1 MSQNSP
7 LPSNGT
13 PGINLRGA
21 VDLSALKNR
30 ATAAA
35 SGAPAGG
42 SPYAVDVNEQSFQ
55 EFVQLSQKV
64 PVVVSLGS
72 GRSHQSAQVNAVL
85 EKLMNDNGGK
95 IALGRVDVD
104 SSPQIAQ
111 AFGAT
116 AVPTVIALINGQP
129 VPMFEGELPEAQVQE
144 FLAELL
150 KVAASNGVTGT
161 LGGTATDPEAASAA
175 PAEPPLPPLHQAA
188 RDAIDAGDLALAQ
201 ASYEKA
207 LAEMPTDAGAKTGLA
222 QVRLMRRAAE
232 LNVHQAEELRARAA
246 GDQDD
251 LEAAFAVADLDV
263 TGGHVEDALARLV
276 SYIATHFGP
285 EREDVRV
292 RLLELYDVVGVG
304 DPRVSASRQAL
315 ARALF

>member
-7 LPSNGT
+7 LPTNGT

-30 ATAAA
+30 ATAAPG
-35 SGAPAGG
+35 GAPSVG

-72 GRSHQSAQVNAVL
+72 GRSHQSAQLNSVL

-111 AFGAT
+111 AFGIT
-116 AVPTVIALINGQP
+116 AVPTIIALINGQP
-129 VPMFEGELPEAQVQE
+129 VPMFEGELPEAQIQE
-144 FLAELL
+144 FLTELL
-150 KVAASNGVTGT
+150 KVAASNGVTGS
-161 LGGTATDPEAASAA
+161 LGGAPANAEEA

-201 ASYEKA
+201 SSYEKA
-207 LAEMPTDAGAKTGLA
+207 LAEKPNDADAKVGLA
-222 QVRLMRRAAE
+222 QVHLMRRTADI
-232 LNVHQAEELRARAA
+232 NVVQAEELRTRAA
-246 GDQDD
+246 GDRDD
-251 LEAAFAVADLDV
+251 LDAALAVADLDI

-276 SYIATHFGP
+276 NYIATHFGP
-285 EREDVRV
+285 ERDTVRV
-292 RLLELYDVVGVG
+292 RLLELYEVVGVG

>member
-1 MSQNSP
+1 MSQNTP
-7 LPSNGT
+7 MPPNPA

-30 ATAAA
+30 ATAPA
-35 SGAPAGG
+35 GAPSGG

-64 PVVVSLGS
+64 PVVVALGS
-72 GRSHQSAQVNAVL
+72 ARSNLSMQLTAVL
-85 EKLMNDNGGK
+85 ERLMNEQGGK

-116 AVPTVIALINGQP
+116 AVPTTIALINGQP
-129 VPMFEGELPEAQVQE
+129 VPMFEGEIPEEQIRE
-144 FLAELL
+144 FLTELL
-150 KVAASNGVTGT
+150 KVAASNGVTGN
-161 LGGTATDPEAASAA
+161 LGGAQDPAAEAQ
-175 PAEPPLPPLHQAA
+175 EPPLPPLHQAA
-188 RDAIDAGDLALAQ
+188 RDAIDAGDLDAAA

-207 LAEMPTDAGAKTGLA
+207 LAEKPNDTDAKIGLA
-222 QVRLMRRAAE
+222 QVHLMGRTAQI
-232 LNVHQAEELRARAA
+232 NVVQADELRARAA
-246 GDQDD
+246 GDPDD
-251 LEAAFAVADLDV
+251 LEAVLAVADLDV

-276 SYIATHFGP
+276 AYIGTHFGP
-285 EREDVRV
+285 ERDTVRV
-292 RLLELYDVVGVG
+292 RLLELYDVVGVS

>member
-1 MSQNSP
+1 MSQNTP
-7 LPSNGT
+7 MPPNAT

-30 ATAAA
+30 ATAPSTPSA
-35 SGAPAGG
+35 G
-42 SPYAVDVNEQSFQ
+42 SPYAVDVNEASFQ
-55 EFVQLSQKV
+55 EFVQLSAKV

-72 GRSHQSAQVNAVL
+72 GRSQQSAQINSVL
-85 EKLMNDNGGK
+85 ETLMNDYSGK

-111 AFGAT
+111 AFGIT
-116 AVPTVIALINGQP
+116 AVPTVVALINSQP
-129 VPMFEGELPEAQVQE
+129 VPMFEGDLPEAQIRE
-144 FLAELL
+144 FLDELL
-150 KVAASNGVTGT
+150 KVAASNGVTGN
-161 LGGTATDPEAASAA
+161 LGGAPDPETAS
-175 PAEPPLPPLHQAA
+175 EPPLPPLHQAA
-188 RDAIDAGDLALAQ
+188 RDAIDAGDLAGAE

-207 LAEMPTDAGAKTGLA
+207 LAEKPNDAAAKIGLA
-222 QVRLMRRAAE
+222 QVHLMRRAAE
-232 LNVHQAEELRARAA
+232 INVVQAEEFRTRAA

-251 LEAAFAVADLDV
+251 LEAALAVADLDV
-263 TGGHVEDALARLV
+263 TGGHVEDAFARLV
-276 SYIATHFGP
+276 KYIGTHFGP
-285 EREDVRV
+285 ERDTVRV

>member
-1 MSQNSP
+1 MSQNTP
-7 LPSNGT
+7 MPPNAT

-35 SGAPAGG
+35 AGAPSGG

-85 EKLMNDNGGK
+85 EKLMNEYGGK
-95 IALGRVDVD
+95 LALGRVDVD
-104 SSPQIAQ
+104 ASGQIAQ
-111 AFGAT
+111 AFGIT
-116 AVPTVIALINGQP
+116 AVPTVIALLNGQP
-129 VPMFEGELPEAQVQE
+129 VPMFEGELPEEKVRE
-144 FLAELL
+144 FLDELL
-150 KVAASNGVTGT
+150 KVAASNGVTGN
-161 LGGTATDPEAASAA
+161 LGGAPDPEA
-175 PAEPPLPPLHQAA
+175 PQEPPLPPLHQAA
-188 RDAIDAGDLALAQ
+188 RDAIDAGDLPTAQ

-207 LAEMPTDAGAKTGLA
+207 LAEKPNDADAKIGLA
-222 QVRLMRRAAE
+222 QVKLMTRAAE
-232 LNVHQAEELRARAA
+232 INVIQAGELRDRAA
-246 GDQDD
+246 ADPDD
-251 LEAAFAVADLDV
+251 LDAALAVADLDV

-276 SYIATHFGP
+276 KFIATHYGP
-285 EREDVRV
+285 DERDRVRV
-292 RLLELYDVVGVG
+292 RLLELYEVVGTT

>member
-7 LPSNGT
+7 LPSSGT

-35 SGAPAGG
+35 AGAPAGG

-72 GRSHQSAQVNAVL
+72 GRSHQSAQVNALL
-85 EKLMNDNGGK
+85 EKLMNDNGGA

-104 SSPQIAQ
+104 ASPQIAQ
-111 AFGAT
+111 AFGVT

-129 VPMFEGELPEAQVQE
+129 VPMFEGELPEAQVQQ

-161 LGGTATDPEAASAA
+161 LGGAATDPEAA

-188 RDAIDAGDLALAQ
+188 RDAIDAGDLELAL
-201 ASYEKA
+201 ASYEQA
-207 LAEMPTDAGAKTGLA
+207 LAEMPTDAPAKIGLA
-222 QVRLMRRAAE
+222 QVQLMRRTADI
-232 LNVHQAEELRARAA
+232 NVVQGEEFRAKAA

-251 LEAAFAVADLDV
+251 LEAAFVVADLDIA
-263 TGGHVEDALARLV
+263 GGHVEDALARLV
-276 SYIATHFGP
+276 TYIGTHFGP
-285 EREDVRV
+285 EREDARV
-292 RLLELYDVVGVG
+292 RLLELYDVVGVD

>member
-7 LPSNGT
+7 LPPNAS

-30 ATAAA
+30 ATAAP
-35 SGAPAGG
+35 SSAPSGG

-64 PVVVSLGS
+64 PVVVALGS
-72 GRSHQSAQVNAVL
+72 GRSQQSAQVNALL
-85 EKLMNDNGGK
+85 EKLMNENGGK

-111 AFGAT
+111 AFGVT
-116 AVPTVIALINGQP
+116 AVPTVIALIKGQP
-129 VPMFEGELPEAQVQE
+129 VPMFEGDLPEDQVRE
-144 FLAELL
+144 FLVELL
-150 KVAASNGVTGT
+150 KVAASNGVTGS
-161 LGGTATDPEAASAA
+161 LGGAPEPDAA
-175 PAEPPLPPLHQAA
+175 PEPPLPPLHQAA
-188 RDAIDAGDLALAQ
+188 LDAIESGDLDLAK

-207 LAEMPTDAGAKTGLA
+207 LAEKPNDADAKIGLA
-222 QVRLMRRAAE
+222 QVNLMRRTAQI
-232 LNVHQAEELRARAA
+232 NVSQAEEFRSRAA
-246 GDQDD
+246 ANQDD
-251 LEAAFAVADLDV
+251 FDAVLAVADLDV

-276 SYIATHFGP
+276 KYIGTHFGP
-285 EREDVRV
+285 ERDTARI

>member
-7 LPSNGT
+7 LPSSGT

-21 VDLSALKNR
+21 VDLSALKSR

-35 SGAPAGG
+35 AGAPAGG
-42 SPYAVDVNEQSFQ
+42 SPYAVDVNEESFQ

-85 EKLMNDNGGK
+85 EKLMNDNSGA

-104 SSPQIAQ
+104 ASPQIAQ
-111 AFGAT
+111 AFGVT

-129 VPMFEGELPEAQVQE
+129 VPMFEGEIPEAQVQE

-150 KVAASNGVTGT
+150 KVAASNGVTGN
-161 LGGTATDPEAASAA
+161 LGGTAADPDAA
-175 PAEPPLPPLHQAA
+175 PEEPPLPPLHQAA

-201 ASYEKA
+201 ASFEQA
-207 LAEMPTDAGAKTGLA
+207 LNEMPADAAAKIGLA
-222 QVRLMRRAAE
+222 QVQLMRRTAGINVVQADEFRGKAAD
-232 LNVHQAEELRARAA
+232 
-246 GDQDD
+246 DQDD
-251 LEAAFAVADLDV
+251 LEAALVVADLDV

-276 SYIATHFGP
+276 KFIGTHFGP

-292 RLLELYDVVGVG
+292 RLLELYDVVGVD

>member
-7 LPSNGT
+7 MPSNAA

-30 ATAAA
+30 ATATQA
-35 SGAPAGG
+35 GAPTGG

-72 GRSHQSAQVNAVL
+72 GRSQQSAQVNSLL
-85 EKLMNDNGGK
+85 EPLITEYGGK
-95 IALGRVDVD
+95 LALGRVDVD

-111 AFGAT
+111 AFGIT

-129 VPMFEGELPEAQVQE
+129 VPMFEGELPEEQIRE
-144 FLAELL
+144 FFTELL

-161 LGGTATDPEAASAA
+161 LGGPAEPAAEAE
-175 PAEPPLPPLHQAA
+175 EPPLPPLHQAA

-201 ASYEKA
+201 SSYEKA
-207 LAEMPTDAGAKTGLA
+207 LAEMPNDSAAKIGLA
-222 QVRLMRRAAE
+222 QVHLMIRTAE
-232 LNVHQAEELRARAA
+232 INVVQAEEFRTRAA
-246 GDQDD
+246 ADQDD
-251 LEAAFAVADLDV
+251 LEALLTVADLDV
-263 TGGHVEDALARLV
+263 IGGHVEDALARLV
-276 SYIATHFGP
+276 KYISTHFGP
-285 EREDVRV
+285 ERDTVRV
-292 RLLELYDVVGVG
+292 RLLELYEIVGVS
-304 DPRVSASRQAL
+304 DPRVSVSRQAL

>member
-35 SGAPAGG
+35 AGAPEGG

-72 GRSHQSAQVNAVL
+72 GRSNQSAQVNALL
-85 EKLMNDNGGK
+85 EKLMNDNNGA

-104 SSPQIAQ
+104 ASPQIAQ
-111 AFGAT
+111 AFGVT

-161 LGGTATDPEAASAA
+161 LGGTAADPEAA

-188 RDAIDAGDLALAQ
+188 REAIDAGDLALAQ
-201 ASYEKA
+201 ASYEQA
-207 LAEMPTDAGAKTGLA
+207 LAEMPTDAAAKIGLA
-222 QVRLMRRAAE
+222 QVQLMRRTAGI
-232 LNVHQAEELRARAA
+232 NVVQADGFRARAA

-251 LEAAFAVADLDV
+251 LEAALAVADLDI

-276 SYIATHFGP
+276 KFIATHFGP

-292 RLLELYDVVGVG
+292 RLLELYDVVGVD

>member
-7 LPSNGT
+7 LPANGT

-35 SGAPAGG
+35 AGAPTGG

-72 GRSHQSAQVNAVL
+72 GRSHQSAQLNVVL
-85 EKLMNDNGGK
+85 EKLMNDYGGK

-111 AFGAT
+111 AFGIT

-129 VPMFEGELPEAQVQE
+129 VPMFEGELPEAQIEE
-144 FLAELL
+144 FFTELL

-161 LGGTATDPEAASAA
+161 LGGADANPEET

-201 ASYEKA
+201 SSYEKA
-207 LAEMPTDAGAKTGLA
+207 LAEMPNDADAKVGLA
-222 QVRLMRRAAE
+222 QVHLMRRTAE
-232 LNVHQAEELRARAA
+232 LNVVQGEEFRTRAA
-246 GDQDD
+246 GDPDD
-251 LEAAFAVADLDV
+251 LDAALAVADLDI
-263 TGGHVEDALARLV
+263 TGGHVEDALSRLV
-276 SYIATHFGP
+276 NYIAMHFGP
-285 EREDVRV
+285 ERDTVRV
-292 RLLELYDVVGVG
+292 RLLELYDVVGVS

-315 ARALF
+315 AKALF

>member
-7 LPSNGT
+7 LPPNAS

-30 ATAAA
+30 ATATP
-35 SGAPAGG
+35 SSAPSSG

-64 PVVVSLGS
+64 PVVVALGS
-72 GRSHQSAQVNAVL
+72 GRSQQSAQVNALL
-85 EKLMNDNGGK
+85 EKLMNENGGK

-111 AFGAT
+111 AFGVA
-116 AVPTVIALINGQP
+116 AVPTVIALIKGQP
-129 VPMFEGELPEAQVQE
+129 VPMFEGDLPEDQVRE
-144 FLAELL
+144 FLVELL
-150 KVAASNGVTGT
+150 KVAASNGVTGN
-161 LGGTATDPEAASAA
+161 LGGAAEPDAA
-175 PAEPPLPPLHQAA
+175 PEPPLPPLHQAA
-188 RDAIDAGDLALAQ
+188 LDLAK

-207 LAEMPTDAGAKTGLA
+207 LAEKPNDADAKIGLA
-222 QVRLMRRAAE
+222 QVNLMRRTAQI
-232 LNVHQAEELRARAA
+232 NVAQAEEFRSRAA

-251 LEAAFAVADLDV
+251 FDAVLSVADLDV
-263 TGGHVEDALARLV
+263 TGGHVEDARLV
-276 SYIATHFGP
+276 KYIGTHFGP
-285 EREDVRV
+285 ERDTARI

>member
-7 LPSNGT
+7 MPPNAA

-30 ATAAA
+30 ATAATP
-35 SGAPAGG
+35 GAPAGG

-85 EKLMNDNGGK
+85 EPLVTEQGGK
-95 IALGRVDVD
+95 LALGRVDVD
-104 SSPQIAQ
+104 TSPQIAQ
-111 AFGAT
+111 AFGIT

-129 VPMFEGELPEAQVQE
+129 VPMFEGELPEEQIRE
-144 FLAELL
+144 FFTELL

-161 LGGTATDPEAASAA
+161 LGGTPDPEAE
-175 PAEPPLPPLHQAA
+175 PQEPPLPPLHQAA
-188 RDAIDAGDLALAQ
+188 RDAIDAGDLALAET
-201 ASYEKA
+201 SYEKA
-207 LAEMPTDAGAKTGLA
+207 LAEMPNDAAAKIGLA
-222 QVRLMRRAAE
+222 QVHLMRRTAE
-232 LNVHQAEELRARAA
+232 INVAQAEEIRARAA
-246 GDQDD
+246 GDPDD
-251 LEAAFAVADLDV
+251 VDAALAVADLDV

-276 SYIATHFGP
+276 KFIGTHFGP
-285 EREDVRV
+285 ERETVRV
-292 RLLELYDVVGVG
+292 RLLALYDVVGVS

>member
-7 LPSNGT
+7 LPPNAS

-30 ATAAA
+30 ATAPP
-35 SGAPAGG
+35 SSTPSGG

-64 PVVVSLGS
+64 PVVVALGS
-72 GRSHQSAQVNAVL
+72 GRSQQSAQVNALL
-85 EKLMNDNGGK
+85 EKLMNENGGK

-111 AFGAT
+111 AFGVT
-116 AVPTVIALINGQP
+116 AVPTVIALIKGQP
-129 VPMFEGELPEAQVQE
+129 VPMFEGDLPEDQVRE
-144 FLAELL
+144 FLVELL
-150 KVAASNGVTGT
+150 KVAASNGVTGN
-161 LGGTATDPEAASAA
+161 LGGGPEPEAA
-175 PAEPPLPPLHQAA
+175 PEPPLPPLHQAA
-188 RDAIDAGDLALAQ
+188 LDAIESGDLDLAK

-207 LAEMPTDAGAKTGLA
+207 LAEKPNDTDAKIGLA
-222 QVRLMRRAAE
+222 QVNLMRRTAQI
-232 LNVHQAEELRARAA
+232 NVAQAEEFRSRAA
-246 GDQDD
+246 ADQDD
-251 LEAAFAVADLDV
+251 IDAVLAVADLDV

-276 SYIATHFGP
+276 KYIGTHFGP
-285 EREDVRV
+285 ERDTARI

>member
-7 LPSNGT
+7 MPPNAA

-30 ATAAA
+30 ATAATP
-35 SGAPAGG
+35 GAPAGG

-85 EKLMNDNGGK
+85 EPLVTEQGGK
-95 IALGRVDVD
+95 LALGRVDVD
-104 SSPQIAQ
+104 TSPQIAQ
-111 AFGAT
+111 AFGIT

-129 VPMFEGELPEAQVQE
+129 VPMFEGELPEEQIRE
-144 FLAELL
+144 FFTELL

-161 LGGTATDPEAASAA
+161 LGGTSDPEAE
-175 PAEPPLPPLHQAA
+175 PQEPPLPPLHQAA
-188 RDAIDAGDLALAQ
+188 RDAIDAGDLALAET
-201 ASYEKA
+201 SYEKA
-207 LAEMPTDAGAKTGLA
+207 LAEMPNDAAAKIGLA
-222 QVRLMRRAAE
+222 QVHLMRRTAE
-232 LNVHQAEELRARAA
+232 INVVQAEEIRARAA
-246 GDQDD
+246 GDPDD
-251 LEAAFAVADLDV
+251 VDAALAVADLDV

-276 SYIATHFGP
+276 KFIGTHFGP
-285 EREDVRV
+285 ERETVRV
-292 RLLELYDVVGVG
+292 RLLELYDVVGVS

>member
-7 LPSNGT
+7 LPSNVT

-35 SGAPAGG
+35 AGAPAEG
-42 SPYAVDVNEQSFQ
+42 SPYAVEVNEQSFQ

-104 SSPQIAQ
+104 ASPQIAQ
-111 AFGAT
+111 AFGVT
-116 AVPTVIALINGQP
+116 AVPTVIALLNGQP
-129 VPMFEGELPEAQVQE
+129 VPLFEGELPEAQIQE

-161 LGGTATDPEAASAA
+161 LGGPATDPDAA
-175 PAEPPLPPLHQAA
+175 PAEAPLPPLHQSA

-201 ASYEKA
+201 ANYEQA
-207 LAEMPTDAGAKTGLA
+207 LAEMPTDAPAKIGLA
-222 QVRLMRRAAE
+222 QVALMRRGAE
-232 LNVHQAEELRARAA
+232 INVVQAEEFRARAA
-246 GDQDD
+246 SNQDD
-251 LEAAFAVADLDV
+251 LEAVLAVADLDV
-263 TGGHVEDALARLV
+263 TGGHVEDALGRLV
-276 SYIATHFGP
+276 NYIGTHFGP

>member
-7 LPSNGT
+7 MPPNAS

-30 ATAAA
+30 ATTTEPI
-35 SGAPAGG
+35 APSGG

-64 PVVVSLGS
+64 PVVVALGS
-72 GRSHQSAQVNAVL
+72 GRSQQSAQVNALL
-85 EKLMNDNGGK
+85 EKLMNEHGGK

-104 SSPQIAQ
+104 ASPQIAQ
-111 AFGAT
+111 AFGAA
-116 AVPTVIALINGQP
+116 AVPTVIALIKGQP
-129 VPMFEGELPEAQVQE
+129 VPMFEGDLPEDQVRE

-150 KVAASNGVTGT
+150 KVAASNGVTGN
-161 LGGTATDPEAASAA
+161 LGGAPEPDAEQQ
-175 PAEPPLPPLHQAA
+175 EPPLPPLHQAA
-188 RDAIDAGDLALAQ
+188 RDAIDAGDLELAQ

-207 LAEMPTDAGAKTGLA
+207 LAEKPNDADAKIGLA
-222 QVRLMRRAAE
+222 QVNLMRRAAQ
-232 LNVHQAEELRARAA
+232 LNVVQAEEFRSLAA
-246 GDQDD
+246 GDPDD
-251 LEAAFAVADLDV
+251 LDAALAVSDLDV

-276 SYIATHFGP
+276 KYIGTHFGP
-285 EREDVRV
+285 ERDTARV
-292 RLLELYDVVGVG
+292 RLLALYDVVGVG

>member
-7 LPSNGT
+7 LPPNAS

-30 ATAAA
+30 ATATP
-35 SGAPAGG
+35 SSAPSSG

-64 PVVVSLGS
+64 PVVVALGS
-72 GRSHQSAQVNAVL
+72 GRSQQSAQVNALL
-85 EKLMNDNGGK
+85 EKLMNENGGK

-111 AFGAT
+111 AFGVA
-116 AVPTVIALINGQP
+116 AVPTVIALIKGQP
-129 VPMFEGELPEAQVQE
+129 VPMFEGDLPEDQVRE
-144 FLAELL
+144 FLVELL
-150 KVAASNGVTGT
+150 KVAASNGVTGN
-161 LGGTATDPEAASAA
+161 LGGAAEPDAA
-175 PAEPPLPPLHQAA
+175 PEPPLPPLHQAA
-188 RDAIDAGDLALAQ
+188 LDAIEGGDLDLAK

-207 LAEMPTDAGAKTGLA
+207 LAEKPNDADAKIGLA
-222 QVRLMRRAAE
+222 QVNLMRRTAQI
-232 LNVHQAEELRARAA
+232 NVAQAEEFRSRAA

-251 LEAAFAVADLDV
+251 FDAVLSVADLDV

-276 SYIATHFGP
+276 KYIGTHFGP
-285 EREDVRV
+285 ERDTARI